1 MNILFLHG
9 VSAFGGSTKSLLE
22 LFTQLKQHGVRGT
35 VLCPSG
41 KSEKALSE
49 AGMNTFTALGLS
61 QFDNTL
67 YGHYRGL
74 RWIIL
79 LRELIFLLPS
89 LFALLRIRLT
99 AKQFDAI
106 HANEITLLPLALLA
120 KKIFKCPL
128 VVHVRSVQRGGVND
142 WRSRTLFKT
151 LKKHAETVIAIDETV
166 KASLP
171 DFIGAQ
177 VIHNGINLSN
187 KVLLLRDRTVPEVPT
202 VGIIGA
208 LLRLKGV
215 YEFLEAAH
223 ILVNE
228 RSQKIKFIVV
238 GENARSSKGLMAWI
252 YKRLGFSDDVMA
264 DMLQF
269 IEEHH
274 LQHAVEVRGFVQDVR
289 AVYAELDVLCFPSYL
304 NAAGRPVFEAALFG
318 IPSIVAIRDPKSD
331 SIINKVTGLCIDH
344 PEPKVLADAIETL
357 VKNPQER
364 VQLGNNARALAED
377 NFDITKNAVL
387 VVEVYRAL
395 QQEAKVPLSSR
406 A

>member
-22 LFTQLKQHGVRGT
+22 LFTQLKQHGVHGT

-41 KSEKALSE
+41 KSEKALSQ
-49 AGMNTFTALGLS
+49 AGMKTIPVLGLA

-67 YGHYRGL
+67 YGYYRGL

-89 LFALLRIRLT
+89 LFALLRVRFS

-120 KKIFKCPL
+120 KKLFKCPL
-128 VVHVRSVQRGGVND
+128 VVHVRSVQRGSSND
-142 WRSRTLFKT
+142 WRSKILFKM

-171 DFIGAQ
+171 DFIESQ

-187 KVLLLRDRTVPEVPT
+187 KVQLLSERAVPEFPT

-215 YEFLEAAH
+215 YEFLEAAR

-228 RSQKIKFIVV
+228 RGQKVKFVVV

-264 DMLQF
+264 DMIQF
-269 IEEHH
+269 ISDHN

-289 AVYAELDVLCFPSYL
+289 AIYTELDILCFPSYL

-331 SIINKVTGLCIDH
+331 TIINKVTGLCIDH
-344 PEPKVLADAIETL
+344 PEAQVLANAIETL

-364 VQLGNNARALAED
+364 IQLGNNAQALAMD

-387 VVEVYRAL
+387 VVEIYKAL
-395 QQEAKVPLSSR
+395 RQEAKPFLSSR
-406 A
+406 V

>member
-22 LFTQLKQHGVRGT
+22 LYTQLKQHGVQGT
-35 VLCPSG
+35 VVCPSG
-41 KSEKALSE
+41 KSEKALSG
-49 AGMNTFTALGLS
+49 AGMKTIRALGLT

-74 RWIIL
+74 RWLIL
-79 LRELIFLLPS
+79 LRELLFLIPT
-89 LFALLRIRLT
+89 LFALLRVKYT

-106 HANEITLLPLALLA
+106 HANEITLLPLAILT
-120 KKIFKCPL
+120 KKLFKCPL
-128 VVHVRSVQRGGVND
+128 VVHVRSVQRGSSND
-142 WRSRTLFKT
+142 WRSQILFKM
-151 LKKHAETVIAIDETV
+151 LKKHANTVIAIDETV

-171 DFIGAQ
+171 DLVEVQ
-177 VIHNGINLSN
+177 VIHNGINLSD
-187 KVLLLRDRTVPEVPT
+187 KVRLLNERVMPEVPA

-215 YEFLEAAH
+215 YEFLEAAR

-228 RSQKIKFIVV
+228 RGHKVQFIVV
-238 GENARSSKGLMAWI
+238 GENARSSKGLVAWI
-252 YKRLGFSDDVMA
+252 YRCLGFSDDVMA

-269 IEEHH
+269 IAAHN
-274 LQHAVEVRGFVQDVR
+274 LQHAVKVRGFVQDVR
-289 AVYAELDVLCFPSYL
+289 TVYSELDILCFPSYL

-318 IPSIVAIRDPKSD
+318 IPSIVAIREPQSD
-331 SIINKVTGLCIDH
+331 TIINKVTGLCIDH
-344 PEPKVLADAIETL
+344 PDPLVLADAIETL

-364 VQLGNNARALAED
+364 IQLGNNAQALAVN
-377 NFDITKNAVL
+377 NFDITKNAIL
-387 VVEVYRAL
+387 VVEIYRAL
-395 QQEAKVPLSSR
+395 QQEAKLLLSSR